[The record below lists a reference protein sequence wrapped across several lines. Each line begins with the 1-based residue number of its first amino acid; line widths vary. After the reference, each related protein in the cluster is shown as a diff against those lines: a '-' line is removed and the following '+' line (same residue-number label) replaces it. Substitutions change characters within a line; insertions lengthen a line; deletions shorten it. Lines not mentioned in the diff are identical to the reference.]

1 MAMTLRTLKTQLA
14 KERSV
19 HLGTAEWESLLDAIH
34 VEESHVTGAGG
45 LLRLVKIGSLWAVVE
60 SYDLGSQDIRAF
72 DDRESAAAY
81 LQKCLLPYQHY
92 WLGYG

>member
-1 MAMTLRTLKTQLA
+1 
-14 KERSV
+14 
-19 HLGTAEWESLLDAIH
+19 
-34 VEESHVTGAGG
+34 
-45 LLRLVKIGSLWAVVE
+45 VVE

-72 DDRESAAAY
+72 DDRAAATAY

>member
-1 MAMTLRTLKTQLA
+1 MTIRTLKTRLA
-14 KERSV
+14 KGLSV
-19 HLGTAEWESLLDAIH
+19 HLGTAEWEPLLDTVH

-45 LLRLVKIGSLWAVVE
+45 LLRLIRIGELWAVVE

-72 DDRESAAAY
+72 DDRATATAY